1 MQAYFKLNN
10 DILNIGLTPN
20 ELKVAVYLYS
30 CVRKDNTSVCVK
42 QRVIASKCGISKV
55 ETVGNIICRLQR
67 SKVETVGN
75 IICRLQRKGVI
86 ERVSRPHKAN
96 GQLGT
101 YIYKLKAVAAKGFF
115 KVKRYILG
123 KLSGVQLRMYLFICR
138 AVTKKNDM
146 WNSFNDIANALQIVR
161 KKVIT
166 VINELVSLGVI
177 RKLRVLKK
185 DGSYSDNHYSVSD
198 PQPQK
203 ERRDKKASPQQAAN
217 SLRTQRKLNCVCK
230 EYKPLIA
237 SCQVLRQRLT
247 NLYFY
252 LSGVVP

>member
-1 MQAYFKLNN
+1 MQAYFKLSN
-10 DILNIGLTPN
+10 DILDSGLTPN

-30 CVRKDNTSVCVK
+30 CVRKSNMYVSVK
-42 QRVIASKCGISKV
+42 QYTIANKCGISKV
-55 ETVGNIICRLQR
+55 ETVG
-67 SKVETVGN
+67 S

-101 YIYKLKAVAAKGFF
+101 YIYTLKAIATKGFF

-123 KLSGVQLRMYLFICR
+123 KLTGVQLRMYLFICR

-146 WNSFNDIANALQIVR
+146 WNSFNDIAHALQIAR
-161 KKVIT
+161 NKVVA
-166 VINELVSLGVI
+166 VINELVGLGFI

-185 DGSYSDNHYSVSD
+185 DGSYSDNHYSVSE

-203 ERRDKKASPQQAAN
+203 KRRDKKASPKQAAN
-217 SLRTQRKLNCVCK
+217 LFGTQKNIYAYQD
-230 EYKPLIA
+230 YKPIIA
-237 SCQVLRQRLT
+237 CCQAT
-247 NLYFY
+247 NKKLVDFYFY
-252 LSGVVP
+252 LSWVVP

>member
-1 MQAYFKLNN
+1 MKAYFKLSN

-30 CVRKDNTSVCVK
+30 CMRRDNTCVSVK

-55 ETVGNIICRLQR
+55 ETVG
-67 SKVETVGN
+67 S

-86 ERVSRPHKAN
+86 ERVNRPYKAN

-138 AVTKKNDM
+138 AVTKKNDT
-146 WNSFNDIANALQIVR
+146 WNSFNDIANALQIAR

-166 VINELVSLGVI
+166 VINELVKLGVI

-185 DGSYSDNHYSVSD
+185 DGSYSDNHYSIAEPEETTKNVH
-198 PQPQK
+198 
-203 ERRDKKASPQQAAN
+203 KKASPRQAAN
-217 SLRTQRKLNCVCK
+217 SLRTQKTIKIVCTK
-230 EYKPLIA
+230 YKSLIA
-237 SCQVLRQRLT
+237 SCQVLNQRLT
-247 NLYFY
+247 DFFFY

>member
-1 MQAYFKLNN
+1 MQAYFKLSN

-30 CVRKDNTSVCVK
+30 CVRKGNPCVSVK

-67 SKVETVGN
+67 
-75 IICRLQRKGVI
+75 KGVI
-86 ERVSRPHKAN
+86 ERVSRPHKTN

-101 YIYKLKAVAAKGFF
+101 YIYKLKEIASKGFF

-123 KLSGVQLRMYLFICR
+123 KLTGVQLRMYLFVCR
-138 AVTKKNDM
+138 AVTKKNEM
-146 WNSFNDIANALQIVR
+146 WNSFNDIADALQIAR
-161 KKVIT
+161 KKVIA
-166 VINELVSLGVI
+166 VINELVGLGFI

-185 DGSYSDNHYSVSD
+185 DGSFSDNHYSVSE
-198 PQPQK
+198 PEPQK
-203 ERRDKKASPQQAAN
+203 KQEDKKESPKQAAN
-217 SLRTQRKLNCVCK
+217 LFGTQKRKKSCFD
-230 EYKPLIA
+230 YKPLIA
-237 SCQVLRQRLT
+237 CCQVQNQGLLDF
-247 NLYFY
+247 LSY

>member
-1 MQAYFKLNN
+1 MEYKKFTDEQLDRAKNADIIAFLGAYNGWTFK
-10 DILNIGLTPN
+10 
-20 ELKVAVYLYS
+20 
-30 CVRKDNTSVCVK
+30 
-42 QRVIASKCGISKV
+42 
-55 ETVGNIICRLQR
+55 
-67 SKVETVGN
+67 
-75 IICRLQRKGVI
+75 
-86 ERVSRPHKAN
+86 KA
-96 GQLGT
+96 GQYYQWDQHDSLL
-101 YIYKLKAVAAKGFF
+101 IYADRQGF
-115 KVKRYILG
+115 V
-123 KLSGVQLRMYLFICR
+123 
-138 AVTKKNDM
+138 
-146 WNSFNDIANALQIVR
+146 WNSFNDIANALQIAR
-161 KKVIT
+161 KKVIAI
-166 VINELVSLGVI
+166 INELVSLGVI

>member
-1 MQAYFKLNN
+1 MQAYFKLSN

-30 CVRKDNTSVCVK
+30 CVRKDTSVCVK

-55 ETVGNIICRLQR
+55 ETVG
-67 SKVETVGN
+67 S

-101 YIYKLKAVAAKGFF
+101 YRYKLKQVATRGFF

-146 WNSFNDIANALQIVR
+146 WNSFNDIANALQIAR
-161 KKVIT
+161 KKVIA

-185 DGSYSDNHYSVSD
+185 DGSYSDNHYSVSE
-198 PQPQK
+198 PEVQK
-203 ERRDKKASPQQAAN
+203 EKGHKKASPQQAAN
-217 SLRTQRKLNCVCK
+217 SLRTQKTIKIVCTQ
-230 EYKPLIA
+230 YKPLTA
-237 SCQVLRQRLT
+237 CCQALNHKST
-247 NLYFY
+247 DFY

>member
-1 MQAYFKLNN
+1 MQAYFKLSN

-30 CVRKDNTSVCVK
+30 CVRKDTSVCVK

-67 SKVETVGN
+67 
-75 IICRLQRKGVI
+75 KGVI
-86 ERVSRPHKAN
+86 ERVSRPHKTN

-101 YIYKLKAVAAKGFF
+101 YIYKLKEIASKGFF

-123 KLSGVQLRMYLFICR
+123 KLTGVQLRMYLFVCR

-146 WNSFNDIANALQIVR
+146 WNSFNDIADALQIAR
-161 KKVIT
+161 KKVIA
-166 VINELVSLGVI
+166 VINELVGLGFI

-185 DGSYSDNHYSVSD
+185 DGSFSDNHYSVSE
-198 PQPQK
+198 PEPQK
-203 ERRDKKASPQQAAN
+203 KQEDKKESPKQAAN
-217 SLRTQRKLNCVCK
+217 LFGTQKIIK
-230 EYKPLIA
+230 HYFDYKPLIA
-237 SCQVLRQRLT
+237 CCQVQNQGLPDFLS
-247 NLYFY
+247 Y

>member
-1 MQAYFKLNN
+1 MQAYFKLSN

-30 CVRKDNTSVCVK
+30 CVRKGNCFVSVK
-42 QRVIASKCGISKV
+42 QSTIACKCGIRKV
-55 ETVGNIICRLQR
+55 ETVG
-67 SKVETVGN
+67 S

-101 YIYKLKAVAAKGFF
+101 YIYKLKAIASKGFF

-123 KLSGVQLRMYLFICR
+123 KLTGVQLRMYLFVCR

-146 WNSFNDIANALQIVR
+146 WNSFNDIAQALQNAR
-161 KKVIT
+161 KKVIA
-166 VINELVSLGVI
+166 VINELVGLGFI

-185 DGSYSDNHYSVSD
+185 DGSYSDNHYSVSE
-198 PQPQK
+198 PEVQTEK
-203 ERRDKKASPQQAAN
+203 EDKKESPKQAAN
-217 SLRTQRKLNCVCK
+217 LFGTQKRNKTCFD
-230 EYKPLIA
+230 YKTLVA
-237 SCQVLRQRLT
+237 CCQAKNQGLP
-247 NLYFY
+247 YFY
-252 LSGVVP
+252 SGVVP